1 MTLNKT
7 MAFVMAAVLA
17 MYLALAVR
25 HAIDFLSSGE
35 PIGYAMGAALLVLPL
50 VGVWILFVEVRF
62 GIRLDRLV
70 RRLEKAGG
78 MPEPLP
84 ATPSGRAE
92 LEAALEAFPAA
103 RDDAKANPDS
113 WESWLR
119 LSMAYDA
126 ARDRKRARKAARKA
140 IELSMAK

>member
-1 MTLNKT
+1 MKLNR
-7 MAFVMAAVLA
+7 AGAWLMAAVLA

-25 HAIDFLSSGE
+25 HAVDLLRSGH
-35 PIGYAMGAALLVLPL
+35 PVGWAMGAALLVLPI
-50 VGVWILFVEVRF
+50 VGAWILFVEVRF
-62 GIRLDRLV
+62 GVRLDALV
-70 RRLEKAGG
+70 KRLEAENG

-84 ATPSGRAE
+84 ATPSGRAD
-92 LEAALEAFPAA
+92 LDAALAAFPVA

-113 WESWLR
+113 WQSWLR

-140 IELSMAK
+140 IELARGK

>member
-1 MTLNKT
+1 MKLNKA
-7 MAFVMAAVLA
+7 MAFVMALVLA
-17 MYLALAVR
+17 LYLALALR
-25 HAIDFLSSGE
+25 HALDFFSSGE

-50 VGVWILFVEVRF
+50 IGVWILFVEVRF
-62 GIRLDRLV
+62 GIRLDGLV
-70 RRLEKAGG
+70 RRLERADG

-84 ATPSGRAE
+84 ATPSGRAD
-92 LEAALEAFPAA
+92 LDAALEAFPVA
-103 RDDAKANPDS
+103 RDDAKANPES

-140 IELSMAK
+140 IELSKAK